1 MPTRVNFES
10 QIKLIPI
17 ESACKYATTTNI
29 PFSSIS
35 TIDGFSLAT
44 NDRILV
50 WQQTLPEENGI
61 YIVSGGT
68 NLIRANGSKLV
79 TDFKIG
85 QEVFVYSGAT
95 NAKKLFY
102 LKTDVTTI
110 GVSPIVYDVVNAG
123 ITSYTNPADNRV
135 LTSVSS
141 SGINAEAN
149 LTFNGSVLT
158 VNSNS
163 SSIGSSGTENTHR
176 FSGLNYGSG
185 TYSRSFFFTSW
196 EGTLW
201 EAFNSGG
208 SVYSKPPIVAII
220 NNETPSQIKSGLH
233 LMTTNSANNTYAPA
247 LTFGADSVSGGYH
260 NAIGA
265 ITAKKLSS
273 AYFDNFSTGQL
284 EFFATRPGSNSDVEI
299 VFRDPNMTISTGV
312 GIGYTSAPQVR
323 GRLTVLEKIG
333 INNSTPTVALD
344 VIGAGLFTSNITA
357 NSFIKSGG
365 TSSQFLKADGSVD
378 ANTYLTTSSAA
389 STYLPLAGGTLSG
402 KLTVSTTN
410 HPVGLEINN
419 NYASYDEGIGLMVN
433 QTSTGYSGRNIGIT
447 SNAYVIYNYA
457 IGIKGTAT
465 HQDMNG
471 LGVAYGVFGNVIAN
485 STSNGANGTT
495 YAGYFSNDATV
506 DGNNYGLFVN
516 TSNKGDYGI
525 YQTGTGIN
533 YFGSNSTFA
542 GALSVGGGISNTW
555 TSAYANAPR
564 NNGAYLYGNFYN
576 LRDSAGGQSDG
587 NRVTLNYM
595 NSQDEFTAAPA
606 TIYYGRFNGFYNQA
620 NIIYDASFYY
630 HSTNQFYYRAFS
642 ESENKVTFSIKPSF
656 TVNTITG
663 TKADLYLSGDA
674 QIDRSLNI
682 GTTLGVTGAA
692 TFSSSATATS
702 FVKSGGTSSQFLK
715 ADGSVDANTYLTT
728 SSAASTYL
736 PLAGGTLTGALNGT
750 TGIFT
755 TRLGVGSI
763 EPVSV
768 PTLFTSGFGDQE
780 IHFTHSDN
788 IPGRKVSLRL
798 TNGNNTFYTYGGLI
812 YAVQGAG
819 LNEYGRMTL
828 GINTTEIMHLTR
840 FSRVGIMNNSPSYT
854 LDVSGTFNAT
864 GNSLIGGTLGVTGAA
879 TLSST
884 LGVTGAATLS
894 STLGVTGAATLS
906 STLGVTGLAT
916 LSGDLYNTGNE
927 YFYDNTGNFGDQIK
941 YRVINVYAQSGIQ
954 AVSPNS
960 DFRKQ
965 QLVINGVQVY
975 EYSINNVM
983 SLTILNAATLDVIS
997 TTHYSTY
1004 NNATNVNSLATAMN
1018 DMTISQ
1024 IGIIT
1029 TWGGWDFWT
1038 FTSSNG
1044 DALRAAALNAGLTK
1058 LGTSYFH
1065 VGGNFRGFNRR
1076 YVAVFYGGGNITN
1089 VRNRDVI
1096 EVMLPQTEVGR
1107 KTGGLYFKIITN
1119 GENGT
1124 ILGATSVNALYAA
1137 TPVGPSGSGGHIALI
1152 CDYRGYV
1159 GIGTTNPAYQ
1169 LELSTDSA
1177 AKPTTSTW
1185 TISSDIR
1192 LKENIETADL
1202 DRCYDI
1208 VNQLPLK
1215 RYRWKDD
1222 IYGSDQIK
1230 DRSKLGWI
1238 AQDVESI
1245 FPKAV
1250 GITPFK
1256 YNRYNTT
1263 TKPVLDLDGSN
1274 IYDENGNIVYETIKE
1289 IISEETIEDCKDL
1302 NVDQIYAVMY
1312 GTIKKLINIVED
1324 NKTQID
1330 MLKIE
1335 IDNLKSMN

>member
-44 NDRILV
+44 NDRVLV

-68 NLIRANGSKLV
+68 NLIRASGSKLV

-102 LKTDVTTI
+102 LKTNVTTI

-141 SGINAEAN
+141 SEINAEAN

-185 TYSRSFFFTSW
+185 TYSRSFFFTSF

-201 EAFNSGG
+201 EAFNTGG
-208 SVYSKPPIVAII
+208 SIYSKPPIVAII

-260 NAIGA
+260 NAMGA

-365 TSSQFLKADGSVD
+365 TSSQFLKGDGSVD

-389 STYLPLAGGTLSG
+389 STYLPLTGGTLTG
-402 KLTVSTTN
+402 ALNGTIGTFTNLIVNNTNVNGEGILTLKSYNFNFANKIQFGDGSVIRREIIYPNSSSN
-410 HPVGLEINN
+410 MQFRSYPVGT
-419 NYASYDEGIGLMVN
+419 SSGGYDF
-433 QTSTGYSGRNIGIT
+433 
-447 SNAYVIYNYA
+447 YV
-457 IGIKGTAT
+457 
-465 HQDMNG
+465 
-471 LGVAYGVFGNVIAN
+471 
-485 STSNGANGTT
+485 SNG
-495 YAGYFSNDATV
+495 
-506 DGNNYGLFVN
+506 
-516 TSNKGDYGI
+516 
-525 YQTGTGIN
+525 
-533 YFGSNSTFA
+533 STESLA
-542 GALSVGGGISNTW
+542 
-555 TSAYANAPR
+555 
-564 NNGAYLYGNFYN
+564 
-576 LRDSAGGQSDG
+576 
-587 NRVTLNYM
+587 
-595 NSQDEFTAAPA
+595 A
-606 TIYYGRFNGFYNQA
+606 TIGT
-620 NIIYDASFYY
+620 DKSL
-630 HSTNQFYYRAFS
+630 SL
-642 ESENKVTFSIKPSF
+642 
-656 TVNTITG
+656 TG
-663 TKADLYLSGDA
+663 
-674 QIDRSLNI
+674 
-682 GTTLGVTGAA
+682 TLGVTGAA
-692 TFSSSATATS
+692 TFSSSATANSFVKSGGTSSQFLKADGSVDSNTYITTSSASSTYLPLTGGTTTGLITSSFSNTTNYSTSAEDNNSFTIYNNTTSTNNIYGGLQFLIGQNSGAIPGGPGLAQIYAIRAGGASNPSTDLTFSTKSNTTGVLEKMRIKFDGKVGIGTSTPSYLLDVNGTLGVTGAATFSSSATANS

-715 ADGSVDANTYLTT
+715 ADGSVDANAYITGTGT
-728 SSAASTYL
+728 INYL
-736 PLAGGTLTGALNGT
+736 PKFTGT
-750 TGIFT
+750 
-755 TRLGVGSI
+755 
-763 EPVSV
+763 
-768 PTLFTSGFGDQE
+768 
-780 IHFTHSDN
+780 
-788 IPGRKVSLRL
+788 
-798 TNGNNTFYTYGGLI
+798 
-812 YAVQGAG
+812 
-819 LNEYGRMTL
+819 
-828 GINTTEIMHLTR
+828 
-840 FSRVGIMNNSPSYT
+840 
-854 LDVSGTFNAT
+854 
-864 GNSLIGGTLGVTGAA
+864 
-879 TLSST
+879 ST
-884 LGVTGAATLS
+884 LGSSGLFRDANRFSVNEGTDQSFGWDFMANTSNPFIGNNVKASATYERVERMASTTLFNPAAIIFGYQRTNNGTGSVSYGGINFMTTSGNLAGDINPITYS
-894 STLGVTGAATLS
+894 RIFIEPDGNIGIGTMQPSYKFDIRGTLGVTGAATLS

-927 YFYDNTGNFGDQIK
+927 YFYDNTPNFGIAGK
-941 YRVINVYAQSGIQ
+941 YKVINVYAQSGSQ
-954 AVSPNS
+954 NTSFGFV
-960 DFRKQ
+960 KQ
-965 QLVINGVQVY
+965 QLVINNTQIY
-975 EYSINNVM
+975 EISDSNYM
-983 SLTILNAATLDVIS
+983 SLTILEQSDLSIVS
-997 TTHYSTY
+997 TTHYITY
-1004 NNATNVNSLATAMN
+1004 NNATNINSLATAMN
-1018 DMTISQ
+1018 NMTISQ

-1038 FTSSNG
+1038 FTPSNG
-1044 DALRAAALNAGLTK
+1044 DTLRAAALNAGLTK
-1058 LGTSYFH
+1058 LGSSYFH
-1065 VGGNFRGFNRR
+1065 TGGLGSGYGRR
-1076 YVAVFYGGGNITN
+1076 YVAVFYGGGGIAN
-1089 VRNRDVI
+1089 VRNRNVI
-1096 EVMLPQTEVGR
+1096 EVLESQSTSARPQAY
-1107 KTGGLYFKIITN
+1107 LYCKIITN
-1119 GENGT
+1119 NQFAT
-1124 ILGATSVNALYAA
+1124 ILGSTSTNALYSAE
-1137 TPVGPSGSGGHIALI
+1137 GGYGANIALSANRYGQI
-1152 CDYRGYV
+1152 

-1222 IYGSDQIK
+1222 IYGSNQIK

-1274 IYDENGNIVYETIKE
+1274 IYDENGNIVYEIIKE

-1312 GTIKKLINIVED
+1312 GTIKKLINMVED

>member
-102 LKTDVTTI
+102 LKTNVTTI

-141 SGINAEAN
+141 SEINAEAN

-185 TYSRSFFFTSW
+185 TYSRSFFFTSF

-208 SVYSKPPIVAII
+208 SIYSKPPIVAII

-260 NAIGA
+260 NVMGA

-378 ANTYLTTSSAA
+378 ANA
-389 STYLPLAGGTLSG
+389 YLPLAGGTLSG
-402 KLTVSTTN
+402 PIYNSW
-410 HPVGLEINN
+410 
-419 NYASYDEGIGLMVN
+419 
-433 QTSTGYSGRNIGIT
+433 
-447 SNAYVIYNYA
+447 SNAYTSAPINDGSVRRTYTLNLYN
-457 IGIKGTAT
+457 AT
-465 HQDMNG
+465 G
-471 LGVAYGVFGNVIAN
+471 
-485 STSNGANGTT
+485 GTT
-495 YAGYFSNDATV
+495 D
-506 DGNNYGLFVN
+506 
-516 TSNKGDYGI
+516 
-525 YQTGTGIN
+525 
-533 YFGSNSTFA
+533 
-542 GALSVGGGISNTW
+542 
-555 TSAYANAPR
+555 
-564 NNGAYLYGNFYN
+564 
-576 LRDSAGGQSDG
+576 
-587 NRVTLNYM
+587 RVTHYYTY
-595 NSQDEFTAAPA
+595 SQDECCASAPV
-606 TIYYGRFNGFYNQA
+606 TMYYGRFNGFYNQV
-620 NIIYDASFYY
+620 NIIYDATIYY
-630 HSTNQFYYRAFS
+630 HNSNQFYYRAFS
-642 ESENKVTFSIKPSF
+642 EVENKVTFSIKAST
-656 TVNTITG
+656 TVNSISG

-692 TFSSSATATS
+692 TFSSSATANS

-715 ADGSVDANTYLTT
+715 ADGSVDSNTYLTT

-736 PLAGGTLTGALNGT
+736 PLAGGTLTGTLNGVNQNLNSNLSITDPIPGNPPRIYTSVT
-750 TGIFT
+750 TGPSSTASIRLALDQNISGGANMFMGGSQLGGGNSTNPNMFFADTRRAYASIGGIYTGAGIISSGHIVFNT
-755 TRLGVGSI
+755 TPNDSTTALTERMRISQDGSITMGGTLGVASD
-763 EPVSV
+763 S
-768 PTLFTSGFGDQE
+768 TLSGDLILRTSGGSRFQTAIRHYYEQQSRYAGE
-780 IHFTHSDN
+780 IQFLPEGSSGSALSFITNPSGGGQTERLRITQAGN
-788 IPGRKVSLRL
+788 I
-798 TNGNNTFYTYGGLI
+798 
-812 YAVQGAG
+812 
-819 LNEYGRMTL
+819 
-828 GINTTEIMHLTR
+828 GIGTA
-840 FSRVGIMNNSPSYT
+840 SPSYT
-854 LDVSGTFNAT
+854 LDVNGTFNAT
-864 GNSLIGGTLGVTGAA
+864 SNSLIGGTLGVTG
-879 TLSST
+879 
-884 LGVTGAATLS
+884 
-894 STLGVTGAATLS
+894 
-906 STLGVTGLAT
+906 LAT
-916 LSGDLYNTGNE
+916 LRGDLYNTGNE
-927 YFYDNTGNFGDQIK
+927 YFYDNAGNFGDQIK
-941 YRVINVYAQSGIQ
+941 YKVINVYAQSGIQ
-954 AVSPNS
+954 ATGPNP

-1018 DMTISQ
+1018 NMTISQ

-1038 FTSSNG
+1038 FTQSNG
-1044 DALRAAALNAGLTK
+1044 DTLRAAALNAGLTK
-1058 LGTSYFH
+1058 LGTSNFH
-1065 VGGNFRGFNRR
+1065 VGGNFTGFNRR

-1124 ILGATSVNALYAA
+1124 IIGATSVNALYAA
-1137 TPVGPSGSGGHIALI
+1137 TPVGPSGDGGHIALI

-1159 GIGTTNPAYQ
+1159 GIGTTNPAYR

-1222 IYGSDQIK
+1222 IYGSNQIK

-1312 GTIKKLINIVED
+1312 GTIKKLINMVED

>member
-102 LKTDVTTI
+102 LKTNVTTI

-141 SGINAEAN
+141 SEINAEAN

-185 TYSRSFFFTSW
+185 TYSRSFFFTSF

-201 EAFNSGG
+201 EAFNTGG
-208 SVYSKPPIVAII
+208 SIYSKPPIVAII

-260 NAIGA
+260 NVMGA

-378 ANTYLTTSSAA
+378 SNTYLTTSSAA
-389 STYLPLAGGTLSG
+389 STYLPLSGGTLTG
-402 KLTVSTTN
+402 
-410 HPVGLEINN
+410 GLN
-419 NYASYDEGIGLMVN
+419 
-433 QTSTGYSGRNIGIT
+433 
-447 SNAYVIYNYA
+447 
-457 IGIKGTAT
+457 
-465 HQDMNG
+465 
-471 LGVAYGVFGNVIAN
+471 
-485 STSNGANGTT
+485 
-495 YAGYFSNDATV
+495 
-506 DGNNYGLFVN
+506 
-516 TSNKGDYGI
+516 
-525 YQTGTGIN
+525 
-533 YFGSNSTFA
+533 
-542 GALSVGGGISNTW
+542 VGGGISNTW
-555 TSAYANAPR
+555 TSAYVNAPR

-576 LRDSAGGQSDG
+576 VRDSAGGQSGG
-587 NRVTLNYM
+587 NRVTHNYM
-595 NSQDEFTAAPA
+595 FSQDENTAAPA
-606 TIYYGRFNGFYNQA
+606 TLYYGRFNGFYNQV
-620 NIIYDASFYY
+620 NIIYDATIYY
-630 HSTNQFYYRAFS
+630 HNSNQFYYRAFS
-642 ESENKVTFSIKPSF
+642 EVENKVTFSIKAST
-656 TVNTITG
+656 TVNSISG

-692 TFSSSATATS
+692 TFSSSATANS

-715 ADGSVDANTYLTT
+715 ADGSVDSNTYLTT

-736 PLAGGTLTGALNGT
+736 PLAGGTLTGTLNGVNQNLNSNLSITDPIPGNAPRIYTSIT
-750 TGIFT
+750 TGPSSTATIRLALDQST
-755 TRLGVGSI
+755 TGGANMFMGGTQIGGGNSTNPNMFFADTRRAYASIGGIYTGAGIISSGHIVFNTTPNDSTTALTERMRISQDGSITMGGTLGVASD
-763 EPVSV
+763 S
-768 PTLFTSGFGDQE
+768 TLSGDLILRTSGGSRFQTAIRHYYEQQSRYAGE
-780 IHFTHSDN
+780 IQFLPEGSSGSALSFITNPSGGGQTERLRITQAGN
-788 IPGRKVSLRL
+788 I
-798 TNGNNTFYTYGGLI
+798 
-812 YAVQGAG
+812 
-819 LNEYGRMTL
+819 
-828 GINTTEIMHLTR
+828 GIGTA
-840 FSRVGIMNNSPSYT
+840 SPSYT
-854 LDVSGTFNAT
+854 LDVNGTFNAT
-864 GNSLIGGTLGVTGAA
+864 SNSLIGG
-879 TLSST
+879 
-884 LGVTGAATLS
+884 
-894 STLGVTGAATLS
+894 
-906 STLGVTGLAT
+906 TLGVTGLAT

-927 YFYDNTGNFGDQIK
+927 YFYDNSPNYGLAVK
-941 YRVINVYAQSGIQ
+941 YKVINVYAQSGSQNTSFGFI
-954 AVSPNS
+954 
-960 DFRKQ
+960 KQ
-965 QLVINGVQVY
+965 QLVINNAQIY
-975 EYSINNVM
+975 ETSDSNYM
-983 SLTILNAATLDVIS
+983 SLTILNQSDLSVVS
-997 TTHYSTY
+997 TTHYVTY
-1004 NNATNVNSLATAMN
+1004 NNATNINSLATAMN
-1018 DMTISQ
+1018 NMTISQ

-1029 TWGGWDFWT
+1029 TNWGWDYWT
-1038 FTSSNG
+1038 NTASNG
-1044 DALRAAALNAGLTK
+1044 DTLRAAALNAGLTK
-1058 LGTSYFH
+1058 LGSSYFH
-1065 VGGNFRGFNRR
+1065 TGGAGSGYMRR
-1076 YVAVFYGGGNITN
+1076 YVAVFYGGGGIAN
-1089 VRNRDVI
+1089 VRNRNVI
-1096 EVMLPQTEVGR
+1096 EVLESQSTSARPQAY
-1107 KTGGLYFKIITN
+1107 LYCKIITN
-1119 GENGT
+1119 GQFAS
-1124 ILGATSVNALYAA
+1124 ILGSTSTNALYSAE
-1137 TPVGPSGSGGHIALI
+1137 GGYDANIALSANRYGQI
-1152 CDYRGYV
+1152 

-1169 LELSTDSA
+1169 IELSTDSA

-1222 IYGSDQIK
+1222 IYGSNQIK

>member
-102 LKTDVTTI
+102 LKTNVTTI

-123 ITSYTNPADNRV
+123 ITSYTNPSNNRV

-141 SGINAEAN
+141 SEINAEAN

-163 SSIGSSGTENTHR
+163 NSIGSSGTENTHR

-185 TYSRSFFFTSW
+185 TYSRSFFFTSF

-201 EAFNSGG
+201 EAFNTGG
-208 SVYSKPPIVAII
+208 SIYSKPPIVAII

-260 NAIGA
+260 NVMGA

-378 ANTYLTTSSAA
+378 ANA
-389 STYLPLAGGTLSG
+389 YLPLTGGTLSG
-402 KLTVSTTN
+402 PIYNSW
-410 HPVGLEINN
+410 
-419 NYASYDEGIGLMVN
+419 
-433 QTSTGYSGRNIGIT
+433 
-447 SNAYVIYNYA
+447 SNAY
-457 IGIKGTAT
+457 
-465 HQDMNG
+465 
-471 LGVAYGVFGNVIAN
+471 
-485 STSNGANGTT
+485 TS
-495 YAGYFSNDATV
+495 
-506 DGNNYGLFVN
+506 
-516 TSNKGDYGI
+516 
-525 YQTGTGIN
+525 
-533 YFGSNSTFA
+533 
-542 GALSVGGGISNTW
+542 
-555 TSAYANAPR
+555 APR
-564 NNGAYLYGNFYN
+564 NDGSVRRTYTLNLYN
-576 LRDSAGGQSDG
+576 ATGGTTD
-587 NRVTLNYM
+587 RVTHYYTY
-595 NSQDEFTAAPA
+595 SQDECCSSAPV
-606 TIYYGRFNGFYNQA
+606 TMYYGRFNGFYNQV
-620 NIIYDASFYY
+620 NIIYDATIYY
-630 HSTNQFYYRAFS
+630 HNSNQFYYRAFS
-642 ESENKVTFSIKPSF
+642 EVENKVTFSIKAST
-656 TVNTITG
+656 TVNSIIG

-692 TFSSSATATS
+692 TLSSTLGVTGAATFSSSATANS

-715 ADGSVDANTYLTT
+715 ADGSVDSNTYLTT

-736 PLAGGTLTGALNGT
+736 PLAGGTLTGTLNGVNQNLNSNLSITDPIPGNPPRIYTSVT
-750 TGIFT
+750 TGPSSTASIRLALDQNISGGANMFLGGSQLGGGNSTNPNMFFADTRRAYASIGGIYTGAGIISSGHIVFNT
-755 TRLGVGSI
+755 TPNDSTTALTERMRISQDGSITMGGTLGVASD
-763 EPVSV
+763 S
-768 PTLFTSGFGDQE
+768 TLSGDLILRTSGGSRFQTAIRHYYEQQSRYAGE
-780 IHFTHSDN
+780 IQFLPEGSSGSALSFITNPSGGGQTERLRITQAGN
-788 IPGRKVSLRL
+788 I
-798 TNGNNTFYTYGGLI
+798 
-812 YAVQGAG
+812 
-819 LNEYGRMTL
+819 
-828 GINTTEIMHLTR
+828 GIGTA
-840 FSRVGIMNNSPSYT
+840 SPSYT
-854 LDVSGTFNAT
+854 LDVNGTFKAT
-864 GNSLIGGTLGVTGAA
+864 SNSLIGG
-879 TLSST
+879 
-884 LGVTGAATLS
+884 
-894 STLGVTGAATLS
+894 
-906 STLGVTGLAT
+906 TLGVTGLAT

-927 YFYDNTGNFGDQIK
+927 YFYDNTPNFGIAGK
-941 YRVINVYAQSGIQ
+941 YKVINVYAQSGSQ
-954 AVSPNS
+954 NTSFSFV
-960 DFRKQ
+960 KQ
-965 QLVINGVQVY
+965 QLVINNTQIY
-975 EYSINNVM
+975 ETSDNNYM
-983 SLTILNAATLDVIS
+983 SLTILEQSDLSIVS
-997 TTHYSTY
+997 TTHYITY
-1004 NNATNVNSLATAMN
+1004 NNATNINSLATAMN
-1018 DMTISQ
+1018 NMTISQ

-1029 TWGGWDFWT
+1029 TMNGWDFWT
-1038 FTSSNG
+1038 FTPSNG
-1044 DALRAAALNAGLTK
+1044 DTLRAAALNAGLTK
-1058 LGTSYFH
+1058 LGSSYFH
-1065 VGGNFRGFNRR
+1065 TGGLGSGYGRR
-1076 YVAVFYGGGNITN
+1076 YVAVFYGGGGIAN
-1089 VRNRDVI
+1089 VRNRNVI
-1096 EVMLPQTEVGR
+1096 EVLESQSTSARPQAY
-1107 KTGGLYFKIITN
+1107 LYCKIITN
-1119 GENGT
+1119 NQFAT
-1124 ILGATSVNALYAA
+1124 ILGSTSTNALYSAE
-1137 TPVGPSGSGGHIALI
+1137 GGYGANIALSVNRYGQI
-1152 CDYRGYV
+1152 

-1222 IYGSDQIK
+1222 IYGSNQIK

-1312 GTIKKLINIVED
+1312 GTIKKLINMVED